1 MLQVSGEPRSGR
13 IACLNWPEVF
23 PYRPEA
29 SFDIRHSGD
38 ALQLRFRVQEDAVRA
53 VCAADREHAWE
64 DSCVEFFFDPH
75 GDGTYYNLECT
86 CTGWLYLC
94 RGTGRHGR
102 EFLPE
107 AAYAAISRRCSLGR
121 EPFGLRPGPTAWEV
135 ELDIPAAVFGLAA
148 FDGLRA
154 RGNFYKC
161 GDKLPVPH
169 YLSWAPIATPRPDF
183 HRPEYFD
190 TLIFV

>member
-1 MLQVSGEPRSGR
+1 MLQVSGETRSGR
-13 IACLNWPEVF
+13 IACLNWPDAS
-23 PYRPEA
+23 PYRPDA

-38 ALQLRFRVQEDAVRA
+38 ALQLHFRVQEDAVRA

-107 AAYAAISRRCSLGR
+107 AAYAAISRRCSLARADRLGSGTGHPR
-121 EPFGLRPGPTAWEV
+121 RRLRPRR
-135 ELDIPAAVFGLAA
+135 
-148 FDGLRA
+148 LR
-154 RGNFYKC
+154 R
-161 GDKLPVPH
+161 P
-169 YLSWAPIATPRPDF
+169 PRPRQLLQMRRQTARPALPLLGP
-183 HRPEYFD
+183 HRHPASR
-190 TLIFV
+190 LPPPRIL